1 MNILFCQKMKLTRSR
16 FLEIAVVVSVIS
28 YPIVSEIIYQRRIS
42 PGEARYFPEF
52 IGRLNDDRSVSIFDA
67 EEGTLYHFQGKL
79 PGPFLLAV
87 PSSAPWYYFD
97 ESGAFVGWVSD
108 PGDMKIPKRFKSVG
122 KGVLVS
128 FDEAAARLSD
138 PP

>member
-1 MNILFCQKMKLTRSR
+1 MKLTRSR
-16 FLEIAVVVSVIS
+16 FLDIAFVVLFIS

-42 PGEARYFPEF
+42 PGESKHFPEF
-52 IGRLNDDRSVSIFDA
+52 IGRIDEDRPVSIFDA

-87 PSSAPWYYFD
+87 PSSAPWYYFE
-97 ESGAFVGWVSD
+97 ESGSFVGWASD
-108 PGDMKIPKRFKSVG
+108 PGDMKIPDRFKTIG
-122 KGVLVS
+122 KGEVVS
-128 FDEAAARLSD
+128 FEEAVTRLGG